1 MIGPF
6 LFLIVVALIGV
17 SIPVLIAVIA
27 YLSRQSKR
35 KKIIANLPV
44 NPSYI
49 ANVRLNTPKKNAAFF
64 KLKAF
69 EFSGVLY
76 IDDKKVII
84 DGTKGQHY
92 EFDLQESAI
101 TWPGVQVQNGALQW
115 FCIDDMKT
123 DGQKLFVNA
132 DTGVFVFR
140 ISSKIPSTKEI
151 YEYLLSLQRISK
163 IG

>member
-1 MIGPF
+1 MIGFF
-6 LFLIVVALIGV
+6 LFIIVFALIGA
-17 SIPVLIAVIA
+17 SIPISISVIA

-35 KKIIANLPV
+35 KKIVANLPV
-44 NPSYI
+44 STTYT
-49 ANVRLNTPKKNAAFF
+49 ANVRLNTPQKNAAFF

-92 EFDLQESAI
+92 EFDLQESSI

-115 FCIDDMKT
+115 FCIDDMKS
-123 DGQKLFVNA
+123 GQKLFVNA

-140 ISSKIPSTKEI
+140 ISSKIPSTKEV
-151 YEYLLSLQRISK
+151 YEYLLALQRISK